1 MFTRLVLA
9 LLLSCIY
16 VLAASG
22 TYVLCIRVRRISCD
36 SEYGFWDKIEYVL
49 GNIPIRL
56 CDSTLVAN
64 QPTAVSSNNH
74 YTNATSA
81 VFRSGTEGDYKFSFI
96 YPPPT
101 AGYHVATECTPTY
114 LGDEAPMLFSSG
126 RTCILTA
133 SSVQL
138 YYWPTPYSTPA
149 TSPAITSAPSIRTM
163 IGPDGY
169 TFTSPSV
176 YVVYYGLKAENEVAK
191 YNSGPTYDTLTV
203 AYGPTELSTLYGCSQ
218 TEMSTKMLNYQ
229 DFNLPPRWSVLSEH
243 QGCDTCGQVYQFP
256 GPPHPVNEVVTN
268 YANMTYAY
276 NAMVDGV
283 ASWRLRPQF
292 ALPTALENRNPAW
305 KGCKGWTWG
314 VFDPPRTLVAASTMV
329 APTIVPTNTP
339 AVDPAKPAA
348 LPAQSTTF
356 PAQTPAPAVP
366 DKEKP
371 TSDPKQDT
379 PGDPALGPSQVLSS
393 GNSKDPPSNPKPAL
407 VPTSSQNTPASPTKV
422 PVSGPSQDSPAGP
435 AKGQASDASQGKSEV
450 SGKGSASDPSPNIAP
465 TPAKVST
472 TDPSQGST
480 GSPAKDPASGKQSNA
495 PANSPQ
501 DPAANQSQDT
511 GADPTGVAPAIAQV
525 AVAEH
530 TIAAHPDGGVAVDGN
545 PLQAGSSG
553 SPTTT
558 NGVQIAQNAGGV
570 VIGGNAIEIPSAAP
584 TGAFASVN
592 GQGVEK
598 AYGGGVIIAGSTL
611 PSGAKASIGHVQV
624 SIGNANVIVLPTTL
638 PYIPVSPAGAQSA
651 AVPAANN
658 PPAQTNSGGQASPS
672 GQTSGNEA
680 QVQGSPALGIIAA
693 GQTWTPL
700 NQGTVIANGATI
712 SSGGPALT
720 IGGTVV
726 SVGASGLIAGTS
738 NIAIP
743 AMNAQPSTAKALPAV
758 FTAAGQTWTQIN
770 QNAVIAN
777 GATLSIGGAPLTT
790 DGTILSLATAG
801 LVAGTSTIAIPAP
814 SAHPISSQPEPAVFT
829 AAGQAF
835 TPLGN
840 NQLLVN
846 GATIIQNAPATTISG
861 IAISLGT
868 SVLVVGTSTLPLS
881 NTIAL
886 SPPTPLTAAGHTFT
900 PVGANA
906 GTTTTP
912 TNTTITPMNHTP
924 SISNTSTTPPPPN
937 PPPPSPSSG
946 LGAVIMSG
954 FGSAPSSTPPP
965 VPSSSKSAAPK
976 VVLGGAR
983 QVIAIFT
990 SSTLLIGVRWVIE
1003 L

>member
-1 MFTRLVLA
+1 MYIRSRCFWYVRFMNSSAPHLLRL
-9 LLLSCIY
+9 
-16 VLAASG
+16 G
-22 TYVLCIRVRRISCD
+22 IRIL
-36 SEYGFWDKIEYVL
+36 GQIEYVL

-56 CDSTLVAN
+56 CDSALVAN

-81 VFRSGTEGDYKFSFI
+81 VFRSGTEADYKFSFI

-114 LGDEAPMLFSSG
+114 LGDEAPMLFASG
-126 RTCILTA
+126 QTCILTA

-149 TSPAITSAPSIRTM
+149 TSPAMTSAPSIRTM
-163 IGPDGY
+163 IGPGGY

-176 YVVYYGLKAENEVAK
+176 YVVYYGLKAENEMAK

-256 GPPHPVNEVVTN
+256 GPPHPDNEVVTN

-305 KGCKGWTWG
+305 EGCKGWTWG

-348 LPAQSTTF
+348 LPTHPTTI
-356 PAQTPAPAVP
+356 PAQTPAPVVS
-366 DKEKP
+366 DKQNP
-371 TSDPKQDT
+371 TSDPKQDA
-379 PGDPALGPSQVLSS
+379 PVDPALGPSQVLSS
-393 GNSKDPPSNPKPAL
+393 GSSKDPPSNPKPAL
-407 VPTSSQNTPASPTKV
+407 VPAGSQITPASSTKV
-422 PVSGPSQDSPAGP
+422 QVSDL
-435 AKGQASDASQGKSEV
+435 SQGKSEIL
-450 SGKGSASDPSPNIAP
+450 GKGSASDPSQNLAP

-472 TDPSQGST
+472 TDPSQGSLD
-480 GSPAKDPASGKQSNA
+480 SPAKYPASDSSSNA

-501 DPAANQSQDT
+501 DPAATYSQDT
-511 GADPTGVAPAIAQV
+511 GVDPTGVAPAVAQV
-525 AVAEH
+525 AVAGH

-545 PLQAGSSG
+545 RLQAGNSG
-553 SPTTT
+553 SSTTT

-570 VIGGNAIEIPSAAP
+570 VIGGNAIHIPSAAP

-598 AYGGGVIIAGSTL
+598 ADGGGVIIAGSTL
-611 PSGAKASIGHVQV
+611 PSGAKASIGNVEV
-624 SIGNANVIVLPTTL
+624 SIGNANVNVLPTTL
-638 PYIPVSPAGAQSA
+638 PYIPVTPAGAQSA

-658 PPAQTNSGGQASPS
+658 PPAQTNSGGEASPSEQTNVNEAPAQASP
-672 GQTSGNEA
+672 
-680 QVQGSPALGIIAA
+680 ALSIIAA

-700 NQGTVIANGATI
+700 NQGTIIANGATI

-726 SVGASGLIAGTS
+726 SIGSSGLIAGTS
-738 NIAIP
+738 TIAIP
-743 AMNAQPSTAKALPAV
+743 AIDAQSPTAKAVPGV

-770 QNAVIAN
+770 QNVVIAN

-801 LVAGTSTIAIPAP
+801 LIAGTSTLAIPAP
-814 SAHPISSQPEPAVFT
+814 SANPTPAQHEPAVFT

-846 GATIIQNAPATTISG
+846 GVTIIQNAPATTISG

-868 SVLVVGTSTLPLS
+868 SLLVVGTSTLPLS
-881 NTIAL
+881 NAIAL
-886 SPPTPLTAAGHTFT
+886 SPLPSPLTAAGHTFT
-900 PVGANA
+900 PVD
-906 GTTTTP
+906 TTLSATTPPTP
-912 TNTTITPMNHTP
+912 TNTTITPINHSPSTP
-924 SISNTSTTPPPPN
+924 NTSTTPPIPIPN
-937 PPPPSPSSG
+937 LPTTSPSSG

-954 FGSAPSSTPPP
+954 FGSAPSSSTPP
-965 VPSSSKSAAPK
+965 VSSSSKAAAQK
-976 VVLGGAR
+976 VILGGA
-983 QVIAIFT
+983 QLAIRLIVT
-990 SSTLLIGVRWVIE
+990 SSILLIGVRWV
-1003 L
+1003 LDL